1 MVNPSRGG
9 NNSHRAVVIG
19 INRYARFQPLI
30 YAQNDAQAVWTFL
43 VKEAD
48 LSVANCVLMTDTSS
62 AIQEQSTYPTRQA
75 IQQWVSNLSQQAV
88 PGDTIWCF
96 FSGYGV
102 CHHGQ
107 DYLMPIDGNPADI
120 PGTGLAIQ
128 SLFQS
133 LQTVADVRVIVLLDI
148 NRSQAMQVGATVGS
162 QALTLAQQSGL
173 CLVLSCQPDEFSHE
187 SHGHGL
193 FTTTLLEGLRHPQCT
208 TLDALK
214 RYLTINL
221 PKLGTYYS
229 FPCQHPAV
237 VIPPALANEPIVTIA
252 TRQLS
257 VAQATSTINE
267 HRNGASAAPVVPNS
281 EPYQTT
287 LDLSSEVHSTASS
300 NAAYGKNGHRS
311 YGHSLEN
318 SLGNGYSEE
327 EVLLTTSMA
336 IPERPSSSSAQ
347 PEVQW
352 SQPSLTPP
360 STIASSANGRV
371 QMGAQEFRP
380 EDSDP
385 LVSYPLPINSLEDPA
400 ITTPSSPSHGPSGDS
415 VAKEAEEDG
424 TDGKFWPRLLIWGG
438 VALVVLL
445 AGVILRNA
453 AGLSSKQPVNPSSA
467 PTASPSSL
475 TAQPDIN
482 NLQPPAD
489 PALLL
494 SFNALKNNQPEQA
507 LQLLDNLPP
516 DRQRSQD
523 YETLRKLT
531 QQQLSQVRLS
541 EAQEMVT
548 GNQAIYL
555 RRAIDHLQII
565 PPNDPSYPEA
575 QRTIDRWSFTI
586 LDIAEGR
593 ARKGDYGRAIA
604 AAKLVPESSP
614 VAYKQAQQRL
624 TEWPQQAQQLRASQ
638 EILSQAIARAKGSQA
653 SAYNQAIRIARQIRP
668 GDPLYQQAE
677 EQIAIWSQRILK
689 IGRGRTEEGKVQQA
703 MAAFRLVPSATVAY
717 AEAQQEIELLSK
729 RILNMARNSAA
740 VGDYRQAI
748 ALATLIPSSTAS
760 YAEAQTNLQLWKSRS
775 DGR

>member
-1 MVNPSRGG
+1 MMVNPSRGG
-9 NNSHRAVVIG
+9 NNSHWAVVIG

-75 IQQWVSNLSQQAV
+75 IQQWVSKISQQAV

-102 CHHGQ
+102 CHQGQ
-107 DYLMPIDGNPADI
+107 DYLMPIDGSPADI
-120 PGTGLAIQ
+120 PGTGIAIQ

-133 LQTVADVRVIVLLDI
+133 LQAIAGVRVIVLLDI

-162 QALTLAQQSGL
+162 QAMILAQQHGV

-208 TLDALK
+208 TLDALR
-214 RYLTINL
+214 RYLTVNL

-229 FPCQHPAV
+229 LPSQHPV
-237 VIPPALANEPIVTIA
+237 VVMSPELATEAIITTAIRRP
-252 TRQLS
+252 LS
-257 VAQATSTINE
+257 AQTTLAINGYRNGTST
-267 HRNGASAAPVVPNS
+267 SSTLPKS
-281 EPYQTT
+281 ELYQTT
-287 LDLSSEVHSTASS
+287 LELGSEVRGAAYSSTAYGS
-300 NAAYGKNGHRS
+300 NGQGS
-311 YGHSLEN
+311 
-318 SLGNGYSEE
+318 NGYRLEHSHSNGSHSNGSSGE
-327 EVLLTTSMA
+327 EVLLASSMA
-336 IPERPSSSSAQ
+336 MPERSSSSAQ

-352 SQPSLTPP
+352 SQPSSTLPPTPMP
-360 STIASSANGRV
+360 SANGRV
-371 QMGAQEFRP
+371 QMGVQASQSEG
-380 EDSDP
+380 SDP
-385 LVSYPLPINSLEDPA
+385 PIGYSLPINSPEEPA
-400 ITTPSSPSHGPSGDS
+400 MTTPSPLSHTPDSGS
-415 VAKEAEEDG
+415 VAEEDA

-438 VALVVLL
+438 IALVVLL

-453 AGLSSKQPVNPSSA
+453 AGLSSKQPLKPSSV
-467 PTASPSSL
+467 PTASP
-475 TAQPDIN
+475 TAQPDAS

-516 DRQRSQD
+516 DRQRSQE
-523 YETLRKLT
+523 YKTLRNLT
-531 QQQLSQVRLS
+531 QQRLSRVRLS

-555 RRAIDHLQII
+555 RRAIDHLQTI
-565 PPNDPSYPEA
+565 PPSDPSYPEA

-614 VAYKQAQQRL
+614 VAYRQAQQRL
-624 TEWPQQAQQLRASQ
+624 AEWPQQAQQLRTSQ
-638 EILSQAIARAKGSQA
+638 EILSQATARAKGSQA

-677 EQIAIWSQRILK
+677 ERIALWSQRILK
-689 IGRGRTEEGKVQQA
+689 IGRSRAEEGKLRQA

-717 AEAQQEIELLSK
+717 ADAQQEIELLSK
-729 RILNMARNSAA
+729 RILDMARNSAA
-740 VGDYRQAI
+740 SGNYRQAI
-748 ALATLIPSSTAS
+748 ALAGLVPPSTSS
-760 YAEAQTNLQLWKSRS
+760 YAEAQANLQVWKSRS
-775 DGR
+775 SSR